1 MLENIQNI
9 PLQSF
14 HEVGVS
20 AAESE
25 TFIRSVVSLA
35 TNIYERFA
43 NGKDPK
49 GLHKDITKRAMLNLS
64 KKFVSLGLEKMV
76 EKIPIKSPKP
86 WQGIST
92 CDNCGCLY
100 GKCHGFNSLFFWKD

>member
-1 MLENIQNI
+1 M
-9 PLQSF
+9 
-14 HEVGVS
+14 S

-43 NGKDPK
+43 NGKDPQ

-76 EKIPIKSPKP
+76 EKNTNKITKALARD
-86 WQGIST
+86 QY
-92 CDNCGCLY
+92 LQ
-100 GKCHGFNSLFFWKD
+100 